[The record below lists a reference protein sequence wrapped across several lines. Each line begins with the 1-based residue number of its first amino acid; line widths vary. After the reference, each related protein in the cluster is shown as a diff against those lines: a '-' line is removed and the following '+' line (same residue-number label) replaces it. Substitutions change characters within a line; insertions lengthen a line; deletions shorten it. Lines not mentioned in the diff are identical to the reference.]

1 MSDCIFCRIAAGE
14 IPATRVY
21 EDEEILGF
29 LDISPE
35 APVHILVI
43 PKKHISSLNDLS
55 PEDSALAGRMLIA
68 AARIAGEQGIA
79 QSGYRVLTNTGP
91 DSGQAVDHLHF
102 HVLGGR
108 KLGKLG

>member
-43 PKKHISSLNDLS
+43 PRKHISSLNDLS

>member
-43 PKKHISSLNDLS
+43 PRKHISSLNDLS

-68 AARIAGEQGIA
+68 AARIAGEQGIE

>member
-55 PEDSALAGRMLIA
+55 PEDSALAGRMLIV